1 MAPDDTVV
9 VEEPSP
15 RYSPV
20 VVLAVTSDS
29 VASGVVVPASSAA
42 VVVVD
47 EVDEVAVFVEEV
59 VDFVEEVAVFVEEV
73 VDPVEEIA
81 EEVFDVDEV
90 VAASAFVNVVAK
102 YNGITTPLAFVVY
115 VVMVEITWALLFLIS
130 ALLQEASTIE

>member
-29 VASGVVVPASSAA
+29 VASGVVVPAASAA
-42 VVVVD
+42 
-47 EVDEVAVFVEEV
+47 VDEVAVFVEEV

-73 VDPVEEIA
+73 VDPVEDIA